1 MAKKDLLALAP
12 EGTEYKSTS
21 GVFFKKGDK
30 WFHKFY
36 PNISGD
42 VFIGDLKSDS
52 DFFSLTKIAFSE
64 GQINSGKGVFF
75 TYNDRLLNLEYT
87 GDTRYGSRF
96 VLYARDLKN
105 FKDKEYPLFDKYDN
119 LQSFSK
125 WVKSSC
131 DYRETELK
139 EAGIEKI
146 NKKTLKDMITDEDLT
161 PSAVTD
167 KKELDFLE
175 KQLENDKD
183 LLEKIEK
190 QSQSKQKQR
199 EELQAKENPKEKQK
213 TTAKATNQAK
223 VQTKKLKPIEKNIG
237 IEREFNKALREFS
250 KEVLKSVHYWS
261 IAQINKY
268 KRGDITN
275 ISKALSVEFSD
286 LLKSWDKKS
295 EVFAKK
301 LSNAINDRIKNYVDL
316 GFKKQG
322 KEYVLETLS
331 RKSAQVLNANILQNI
346 ALIKSIPRD
355 IIEKYQVL
363 LYNNI
368 TDFDLQATQ
377 KTITTF
383 ANTTLRRVKT
393 IARDQTAKAIE
404 NYAMVRSQDLGF
416 EYYIW
421 QTAKDERVSKGKGGH
436 NQLEGRIYRY
446 DTPTAVI
453 DSYGNKGHCSQRVN
467 CRCVSSPL
475 FLEPNQTLKLV
486 RDSNAGDYYV
496 LVKK

>member
-1 MAKKDLLALAP
+1 MAKLLTLAP
-12 EGTEYKSTS
+12 NGTEYKSTS
-21 GVFFKKGDK
+21 GTFFKKNGE

-36 PNISGD
+36 GKINGD
-42 VFIGDLKSDS
+42 VFIGDLKTEA
-52 DFFSLTKIAFSE
+52 DFFSLVKISNSE
-64 GQINSGKGVFF
+64 AQYAMGKGVFF

-87 GDTRYGSRF
+87 GDTRYGARF
-96 VLYARDLKN
+96 VLRAYDYKN
-105 FKDKEYPLFDKYDN
+105 FKDKEYPLFDKFNN

-131 DYRETELK
+131 DYRESEFN

-146 NKKTLKDMITDEDLT
+146 NKKTLKDMISDEDLR
-161 PSAVTD
+161 PSSVTD
-167 KKELDFLE
+167 KKELNFLE
-175 KQLENDKD
+175 KQLANDKD
-183 LLEKIEK
+183 LLEKIESEPTPTTK
-190 QSQSKQKQR
+190 
-199 EELQAKENPKEKQK
+199 ELQTKEKPTQVNVK
-213 TTAKATNQAK
+213 KAKNK
-223 VQTKKLKPIEKNIG
+223 PKGLKPIEKNIG
-237 IEREFNKALREFS
+237 IEREFNKALKEFS
-250 KEVLKSVHYWS
+250 KEVLKSVKYWS
-261 IAQINKY
+261 IAQVNKY
-268 KRGDITN
+268 NRGDITN
-275 ISKALSVEFSD
+275 ISKALSIEFSD

-322 KEYVLETLS
+322 AEYVLETLS

-346 ALIKSIPRD
+346 ALIKTIPRD

-377 KTITTF
+377 KTLTTF
-383 ANTTLRRVKT
+383 TGITLRRAKT

-404 NYAMVRSQDLGF
+404 NFAMSRSQDLGF

-436 NQLEGRIYRY
+436 NHLEGRIYRY
-446 DTPTAVI
+446 DTPTAII

>member
-1 MAKKDLLALAP
+1 MAKK
-12 EGTEYKSTS
+12 
-21 GVFFKKGDK
+21 
-30 WFHKFY
+30 
-36 PNISGD
+36 
-42 VFIGDLKSDS
+42 
-52 DFFSLTKIAFSE
+52 TK
-64 GQINSGKGVFF
+64 
-75 TYNDRLLNLEYT
+75 
-87 GDTRYGSRF
+87 
-96 VLYARDLKN
+96 
-105 FKDKEYPLFDKYDN
+105 P
-119 LQSFSK
+119 
-125 WVKSSC
+125 
-131 DYRETELK
+131 
-139 EAGIEKI
+139 
-146 NKKTLKDMITDEDLT
+146 
-161 PSAVTD
+161 
-167 KKELDFLE
+167 
-175 KQLENDKD
+175 
-183 LLEKIEK
+183 
-190 QSQSKQKQR
+190 
-199 EELQAKENPKEKQK
+199 
-213 TTAKATNQAK
+213 
-223 VQTKKLKPIEKNIG
+223 KKLKPIEKNIG

-275 ISKALSVEFSD
+275 ISKALSIEFSD
-286 LLKSWDKKS
+286 LLRVWNKKS

-301 LSNAINDRIKNYVDL
+301 LSNAINDRIRNHVDL
-316 GFKKQG
+316 GFKNQG
-322 KEYVLETLS
+322 KEYVLQTLS

-346 ALIKSIPRD
+346 ALIKTIPRD
-355 IIEKYQVL
+355 IIEKYQVV

-368 TDFDLQATQ
+368 TDFDLEATE
-377 KTITTF
+377 KTLKNISKV
-383 ANTTLRRVKT
+383 TLGRVKT

-404 NYAMVRSQDLGF
+404 NYAMSRSQDLGF

>member
-1 MAKKDLLALAP
+1 MAKKNLLALAP
-12 EGTEYKSTS
+12 NGTEYKSTS
-21 GVFFKKGDK
+21 GVFFKKNGE

-36 PNISGD
+36 GKIKGD
-42 VFIGDLKSDS
+42 VFVGDLKTDA
-52 DFFSLTKIAFSE
+52 DFFSLIKISYSE
-64 GQINSGKGVFF
+64 AQYANFGQGNGVFF
-75 TYNDRLLNLEYT
+75 TYKDRLLNLEYT
-87 GDTRYGSRF
+87 GDTRYGARF
-96 VLYARDLKN
+96 VLSA
-105 FKDKEYPLFDKYDN
+105 KDKEYPLFDKYN
-119 LQSFSK
+119 NPQSFSK

-131 DYRETELK
+131 DYREQEFK

-146 NKKTLKDMITDEDLT
+146 NKKTLKDMISDEDLR
-161 PSAVTD
+161 PSLVTD

-175 KQLENDKD
+175 RQLANDKD
-183 LLEKIEK
+183 LLEKIESEPTPTTK
-190 QSQSKQKQR
+190 EPQK
-199 EELQAKENPKEKQK
+199 EPQAKEKPKAQANAKQVK
-213 TTAKATNQAK
+213 NKPK
-223 VQTKKLKPIEKNIG
+223 GLKPIEKNIG
-237 IEREFNKALREFS
+237 IEREFNKALKEFS
-250 KEVLKSVHYWS
+250 KEVLKSVNYWS
-261 IAQINKY
+261 VAQVNKY
-268 KRGDITN
+268 NRGDITN
-275 ISKALSVEFSD
+275 ISKALSTEFKD

-322 KEYVLETLS
+322 KEYALETLS

-346 ALIKSIPRD
+346 ALIKTIPRE
-355 IIEKYQVL
+355 IIEKYQIL

-377 KTITTF
+377 KTLKNFSEI
-383 ANTTLRRVKT
+383 TLRRVKL

-404 NYAMVRSQDLGF
+404 NLAMSRSQDLGF
-416 EYYIW
+416 EYYVW

-436 NQLEGRIYRY
+436 SQLEGRIYRY
-446 DTPTAVI
+446 DTPTAII